1 MLNIDSF
8 AVEESLAQ
16 EYPTIPVIKVIE
28 IDGSYGKFRIEPLER
43 GYGDTLGNPIRRVLL
58 NSIPGAAVTW
68 VKIDGILHEYS
79 TVPHVKEDVMEL
91 LRNIQ
96 KIRIK
101 SVTGRPGKMRL
112 DIIGEGMACA
122 GDIATSAD
130 FEIVNPELHIATIDS
145 PKGQLSIELNLD
157 TGKGY
162 EPASQREGLPIGV
175 IPVDAL
181 FNPVHKANYSVTK
194 TRVGQATDFE
204 CLVLEIWGDGT
215 ITPVEALKTASE
227 ILVNQLFLFSSPE
240 LLEGGS
246 EAKAG
251 AGKTIPIELYQTN
264 IEKLELSP
272 RTENAL
278 KRAELNKIGD
288 VLELSDDQLIKIRNF
303 GVKSLDE
310 LHEKLKAT
318 NLIPEEPKDAPPENK
333 ASNSNG
339 TSEDSSEKA

>member
-1 MLNIDSF
+1 M
-8 AVEESLAQ
+8 
-16 EYPTIPVIKVIE
+16 T
-28 IDGSYGKFRIEPLER
+28 
-43 GYGDTLGNPIRRVLL
+43 
-58 NSIPGAAVTW
+58 GAAVTW

-101 SVTGRPGKMRL
+101 PVTGRPGKMRIDVL
-112 DIIGEGMACA
+112 GEGMVCA

-130 FEIVNPELHIATIDS
+130 FEIVNPELHIATVDS
-145 PKGQLSIELNLD
+145 PKGQLSIELNLG

-181 FNPVHKANYSVTK
+181 FNPVHKANYTVEK
-194 TRVGQATDFE
+194 TRVGQATDYE
-204 CLVLEIWGDGT
+204 CLIIEIWGDGT

-246 EAKAG
+246 EATAG
-251 AGKTIPIELYQTN
+251 TGRTIPIELYQTN

-278 KRAELNKIGD
+278 KRAQLNKIGE

-318 NLIPEEPKDAPPENK
+318 DLIPEQITDAPPENDEPDTEE
-333 ASNSNG
+333 
-339 TSEDSSEKA
+339 TSGDLSEKDQ